1 MACNNGDIFL
11 LSVKATENDLENS
24 VTEYKN
30 VDFEFSAMSG
40 SEGHMTR
47 EEVERHLE
55 SRRFSPELNTT
66 ATVPA
71 ELFSHEPEPESDFE
85 DGEICEFIQLEE
97 DGTSADMMLE

>member
-1 MACNNGDIFL
+1 M
-11 LSVKATENDLENS
+11 SRVE
-24 VTEYKN
+24 
-30 VDFEFSAMSG
+30 FEFSSMTG
-40 SEGHMTR
+40 SEGHLTR

-71 ELFSHEPEPESDFE
+71 ELFSHEADPESDFE

-97 DGTSADMMLE
+97 DCTSADVILE